1 MVFHFLSTV
10 CDPPTVLF
18 MGRDKHENEDL
29 IKHGWPEDVWFH
41 VDKVTADD
49 DSEGEVKQNI
59 FISGLIGSRLPTSV
73 TWADFRK
80 CESPIP
86 PASSTSEF

>member
-1 MVFHFLSTV
+1 MVFYFLSTV

-41 VDKVTADD
+41 VDKVTGDD
-49 DSEGEVKQNI
+49 DSEGELRFSNYC
-59 FISGLIGSRLPTSV
+59 R
-73 TWADFRK
+73 
-80 CESPIP
+80 SPLLT
-86 PASSTSEF
+86 STSAWHLDRH

>member
-1 MVFHFLSTV
+1 MVFYFLSAV

-41 VDKVTADD
+41 VDKVSCHRA
-49 DSEGEVKQNI
+49 Q
-59 FISGLIGSRLPTSV
+59 
-73 TWADFRK
+73 
-80 CESPIP
+80 
-86 PASSTSEF
+86 

>member
-1 MVFHFLSTV
+1 MVFYFLSTV

-41 VDKVTADD
+41 VDKVTAAEKMRVR
-49 DSEGEVKQNI
+49 EGEAKY
-59 FISGLIGSRLPTSV
+59 FHCRSPRLT
-73 TWADFRK
+73 
-80 CESPIP
+80 
-86 PASSTSEF
+86 STSAWHQDRP

>member
-1 MVFHFLSTV
+1 MVFYFLSTV

-49 DSEGEVKQNI
+49 ESEVEVKQNI
-59 FISGLIGSRLPTSV
+59 FIAGLVSSRLPSSV
-73 TWADFRK
+73 TRTD
-80 CESPIP
+80 S
-86 PASSTSEF
+86 